1 MLADIVPEKKKGKR
15 RDFVVLP
22 STIIGEHLIHPSTI
36 VRSSA
41 FSVLVLSLSSTR
53 PYPLNSLEAIKE
65 NLAILHTDT
74 DAKFRNEL
82 FANTKYML
90 ERLKGAT
97 SLLTREIIFLDT
109 QKPAETAGPVTN
121 EVKEDVRARLEQ
133 HLKEHKSFLQWYLSF
148 LAKELVPT
156 ASYQRHT
163 TALKAIEIA
172 LKTGLQECQ
181 TASTTPTPGPDQSWR
196 KQEVFTQTMVRL
208 LLDLL
213 LDPFEEVRNCSLAVL
228 KYAPRAC
235 FGKAIQTEHGDVPK
249 LLFELAA
256 KAKDASA
263 RTGRADFADGLAYTY
278 VLQFRFFETA
288 EQRHALFRGLLDAVE
303 ADIVTASE
311 DLEKAAHV
319 APVHGQFATIRQL
332 WDLMSTPAESEYEIM
347 QQLQERLVK
356 SCLDSWNTVK
366 DILCNDSPE
375 GHVLPGSNPS
385 NDVDI
390 KSILSYCFRACHESS
405 LLVQA
410 LVRKL
415 SMKTANGQPFLP
427 FSSFEMLGNLT
438 FEELSTLRH
447 RGAFSTVSLTFTQ
460 VCRATQ
466 TPSIIQDGGSALLE
480 SWYQGALAC
489 IAEQNSTTR
498 RSAGI
503 PALITGI
510 LSASSKELTFDA
522 IMNKLQAMARAP
534 VFDTG
539 KDEVQLSQVHAM
551 NSLKDIFKSATL
563 GKKAD
568 SYITNC
574 FQIAADSMKSNIWA
588 ISNCGLLLV
597 KALIDCMLGTSES
610 KATAEAGWDGRSIRI
625 SYDRY
630 PTLPDLLLRL
640 LGTDINYSVEAKE
653 VFPALEFLRRV
664 GPPEDHTMLREQFF
678 AGVVIHLDSETWDVR
693 DLAART
699 ACTFLLND
707 NWKVVIDDL
716 LQFFRTGTNGLH
728 GVILLIKYLLRR
740 RRDLAIPTKTAQL
753 EALYKDIKSASRLN
767 STNPTDAIIHAAFQ
781 EALAAIAALDP
792 EASID
797 AGQLVPG
804 SLLSRAPPQVLA
816 DICALP
822 IASQRR
828 NPTLTARVSDAKAR
842 VTNIVQSMT
851 ADNATVY
858 VKLVNSTQFTVDS
871 DEDVVVAML
880 DMLRSDSASEAL
892 VDHDVVQNVMC
903 MTQFLRNP
911 WPARVQTA
919 ATETIANLLHRIAF
933 EKLSKKQVEAM
944 NAELVTPSFLD
955 FSTKHLER
963 RNSVVV
969 KVVNGPEL
977 TNAMLHVKGGA
988 LRLAAPCVFGN
999 TEIKDEDLRQ
1009 FVRRVRMFAQEI
1021 SWALNNEDVDFYAR
1035 EAALLAADAFYAHNT
1050 STDKRFSINS
1060 PFMLGLLQPLNLAIL
1075 SALSDDDDE
1084 IRDLAAKVVG
1094 RLSKKRCVPEAALAV
1109 WTKWLVEH
1117 YATPWA
1123 EDADNS
1129 SFADEVTLRVMHP
1142 RTRYSPL
1149 PEWASMSVRE
1159 ELGRALVEDNA
1170 LFVEESQNL
1179 YIDEVVQT
1187 QTWLAFFDQLDDT
1200 SRTKAAKVIGSWAL
1214 GGLETL
1220 VERCQANYD
1229 GPFGWTS
1236 KVEVFHLVMR
1246 VILASR
1252 KVVEVLR
1259 NGSELS
1265 DEMNTLCD
1273 DLEFQSEMLDIRGGK
1288 NGLHPLLLDELEWVV
1303 QEVECGLGGEED
1315 DEEGEGSEGEE
1326 FDFDGEN
1333 FDEDFDMDAL
1343 MASRS

>member
-1 MLADIVPEKKKGKR
+1 MADIVPEKKKSKK

-22 STIIGEHLIHPSTI
+22 STVIGEHLIHPNTM

-53 PYPLNSLEAIKE
+53 PYPTESLDAIKE
-65 NLAILHTDT
+65 NIAILHTDT

-97 SLLTREIIFLDT
+97 SLLTRELTFLDT
-109 QKPAETAGPVTN
+109 QKPAENAEPATG
-121 EVKEDVRARLEQ
+121 ESKEDVRARLEQ
-133 HLKEHKSFLQWYLSF
+133 HLKEHRSFLQWYLSF

-156 ASYQRHT
+156 ASYQRHC

-235 FGKAIQTEHGDVPK
+235 FGKAIETEHGDVPK
-249 LLFELAA
+249 LLYELAA

-303 ADIVTASE
+303 ADIATASR

-332 WDLMSTPAESEYEIM
+332 WDLTSVQSESDHAVM

-366 DILCNDSPE
+366 EILCNDSPE
-375 GHVLPGSNPS
+375 GHIPEGSKMTG
-385 NDVDI
+385 DVDM

-415 SMKTANGQPFLP
+415 TVKTSGGQPFLP
-427 FSSFEMLGNLT
+427 FSSFEKLGNLT
-438 FEELSTLRH
+438 FEQLSTLRH

-466 TPSIIQDGGSALLE
+466 TPCIISQGGSELLD

-489 IAEQNSTTR
+489 IEEQNSTTR

-522 IMNKLQAMARAP
+522 IMTKLQAMARAP
-534 VFDTG
+534 VIDTG

-568 SYITNC
+568 SYITKC

-597 KALIDCMLGTSES
+597 KSLIDCMLGTSES

-625 SYDRY
+625 SYERY

-640 LGTDINYSVEAKE
+640 LGTDINVTVEAKE

-664 GPPEDHTMLREQFF
+664 GPPEERTMLREQFF

-699 ACTFLLND
+699 ACTFLLAD
-707 NWKVVIDDL
+707 DWKPVIDDL
-716 LQFFRTGTNGLH
+716 LQFFRTSTNGLH

-740 RRDLAIPTKTAQL
+740 RKDLAIPTETAQL
-753 EALYKDIKSASRLN
+753 ETLYKDIKAASRLN
-767 STNPTDAIIHAAFQ
+767 STNPTDSIIHAAFQ
-781 EALAAIAALDP
+781 EALAAITALDP
-792 EASID
+792 ESSID

-822 IASQRR
+822 MASIRR
-828 NPTLTARVSDAKAR
+828 NPSLAARVSDAKAR

-851 ADNATVY
+851 ADNATIY
-858 VKLVNSTQFTVDS
+858 IKLVNSTQFTVDS

-880 DMLRSDSASEAL
+880 DMLRGPGAL
-892 VDHDVVQNVMC
+892 AALLAHDVVQNVVC

-919 ATETIANLLHRIAF
+919 ATQTIANLLHRMTF
-933 EKLSKKQVEAM
+933 ENLSRKQVEAM
-944 NAELVTPSFLD
+944 CEQLVTPSFLD
-955 FSTKHLER
+955 FSTRHLEK
-963 RNSVVV
+963 RNGEVV

-988 LRLAAPCVFGN
+988 LRLAAPCLFSN
-999 TEIKDEDLRQ
+999 QTKDEDMRQ
-1009 FVRRVRMFAQEI
+1009 FVRRVRMFATEI

-1035 EAALLAADAFYAHNT
+1035 EAALLAADAFYAHNV
-1050 STDKRFSINS
+1050 SSDKKFSINS
-1060 PFMLGLLQPLNLAIL
+1060 PFMLDLLQPLNLAIL

-1084 IRDLAAKVVG
+1084 IRDLAAKVVA
-1094 RLSKKRCVPEAALAV
+1094 RLSKKSCVPEAALPV

-1123 EDADNS
+1123 EDAENS

-1149 PEWASMSVRE
+1149 PGWSTMSVKE
-1159 ELGRALVEDNA
+1159 ELDRALVEDNA

-1179 YIDEVVQT
+1179 YIDEVIQT
-1187 QTWLAFFDQLDDT
+1187 QTWFSFFEQFESA
-1200 SRTKAAKVIGSWAL
+1200 SRTKAAKSIGKWAVE
-1214 GGLETL
+1214 GLEVL
-1220 VERCQANYD
+1220 VEHCEDNYD

-1236 KVEVFHLVMR
+1236 KVEVFHLVIR

-1259 NGSELS
+1259 NGAELS
-1265 DEMNTLCD
+1265 DELNTLCD
-1273 DLEFQSEMLDIRGGK
+1273 DLEYQSEMLDIRGGK

-1303 QEVECGLGGEED
+1303 QEVECGLDGDED
-1315 DEEGEGSEGEE
+1315 EEEGEEE
-1326 FDFDGEN
+1326 EMDFDEN
-1333 FDEDFDMDAL
+1333 FDMDAL
-1343 MASRS
+1343 MAGRS